1 MLNLFQHLHLVKAEE
16 TLKKFQGDK
25 ERGLEGKRDVVNKRC
40 HAELVSASSTQA
52 VLKQQQQA
60 SKILK
65 ASKQTPYKN
74 LTGRGP
80 AVKAAVQDDFINNN
94 AASGC
99 TRPLSFR
106 PCGRQKQNIGDAENA
121 SLYPAFARAANTGM
135 TACECRHGFTLIE
148 LLVVVL
154 IIGVLAAIA
163 LPQYQMAV
171 YKAKFKSMMPLVK
184 SVVEAEELYY
194 LEHSTYTKDLYA
206 LDISLPDEGC
216 TFAKGETWS
225 YSALGCPTYTLTMGY
240 TYGYIEM
247 TRTDLVGIKYVYP
260 LRKHHALS
268 GSGPNCQPMEFYAAQ
283 FARNKKICLA
293 LGGKEE
299 KTNWG
304 TLYLLP

>member
-1 MLNLFQHLHLVKAEE
+1 MKNRNL
-16 TLKKFQGDK
+16 
-25 ERGLEGKRDVVNKRC
+25 RCLEGKKNKIK
-40 HAELVSASSTQA
+40 V
-52 VLKQQQQA
+52 
-60 SKILK
+60 ILN
-65 ASKQTPYKN
+65 SIQDLPHLFLLQN
-74 LTGRGP
+74 DNDLSGRFRIKYGMT
-80 AVKAAVQDDFINNN
+80 FFNN
-94 AASGC
+94 AAS
-99 TRPLSFR
+99 
-106 PCGRQKQNIGDAENA
+106 
-121 SLYPAFARAANTGM
+121 
-135 TACECRHGFTLIE
+135 GFTLIE

-154 IIGVLAAIA
+154 IIGILAAIA

-194 LEHSTYTKDLYA
+194 LEHNTYTKDLYA
-206 LDISLPDEGC
+206 LDISLPDKGC
-216 TFAKGETWS
+216 TFAKGETWA

-240 TYGYIEM
+240 NYGYIEM